1 MFRFPFFQIPRLLLG
16 MFDEVFM
23 VALVVVAIV
32 LLVRWANRPRGA
44 APEAPPD
51 EREIMNQ
58 LARSM
63 EKMERRLE
71 NLETILLE
79 HESRRK

>member
-1 MFRFPFFQIPRLLLG
+1 MFRFPMMIREL
-16 MFDEVFM
+16 DEVF
-23 VALVVVAIV
+23 LVVLVIVAIV
-32 LLVRWANRPRGA
+32 LLVRWVNRPRGA
-44 APEAPPD
+44 APQAPPD
-51 EREIMNQ
+51 EREVMNQ

-79 HESRRK
+79 QESRRK